1 MKRYL
6 LLTLAVSL
14 SLMGGEIEQVERISK
29 EIETLRSDYE
39 SCRAQLEQGKR
50 SEPKQEF
57 RALRNDELMRSEN
70 ERLGQRLLQCE
81 NESRRLDQALED
93 ASGTINTLKENARLA
108 DQKSK
113 NITDEMRTQIEAVRL
128 EAKHERTALQKALE
142 KAQER
147 VRAIQDELEKER
159 RKKVKSVEKI
169 KRVEKIKTVEKV
181 VPQLCEDPNPFPKL
195 LKKESLQ

>member
-128 EAKHERTALQKALE
+128 EAKHERAALQKALD
-142 KAQER
+142 KALEQ
-147 VRAIQDELEKER
+147 VKTIQDELEKER

-169 KRVEKIKTVEKV
+169 KRIEKIKTVEKV

-195 LKKESLQ
+195 LKKETLQ